1 MNEYSKAK
9 QCCYCCRTR
18 QAIFFNRLY
27 VAEKF
32 YFFFFPLKI
41 FPVEWFALITWL
53 MTISADPAIMK
64 GSNELITESA
74 MEKLKARYNIEQTKI
89 INPK

>member
-1 MNEYSKAK
+1 
-9 QCCYCCRTR
+9 
-18 QAIFFNRLY
+18 
-27 VAEKF
+27 
-32 YFFFFPLKI
+32 
-41 FPVEWFALITWL
+41 
-53 MTISADPAIMK
+53 MTISADPDIIK